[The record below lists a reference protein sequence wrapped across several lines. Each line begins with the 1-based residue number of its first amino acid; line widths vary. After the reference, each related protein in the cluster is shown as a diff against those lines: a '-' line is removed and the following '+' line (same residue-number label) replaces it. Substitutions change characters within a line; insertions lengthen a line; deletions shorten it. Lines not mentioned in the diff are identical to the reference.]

1 MNQMIGNTTFRHQ
14 NVALL
19 GIEEAV
25 APVEVTSSELDAEL
39 DDVLKRLGLPHGL
52 LERVAG
58 VQIGRAHV

>member
-25 APVEVTSSELDAEL
+25 APVEVT
-39 DDVLKRLGLPHGL
+39 
-52 LERVAG
+52 
-58 VQIGRAHV
+58 